1 MDFRHLIYFVTLA
14 EELHFRRAAERL
26 HVVQPALSQQIARL
40 EAELGVQLFARTKRQ
55 VQLTAAGRVFLGDA
69 RGMLTYRD
77 QAVEAAQRAAKG
89 HEGRLNLGFV
99 GPAAY
104 NVLPPLVRA
113 YRAKY
118 PDVLLNL
125 HEHTTAEQLK
135 MLAADELCVGIVR
148 MPVYD
153 SRFEVERILTESI
166 AVALPA
172 DHPLSAAETVHIADL
187 AGDGFIL
194 VPRALEPVVF
204 DRYVTLCLSAGF
216 SPTVVQEALQIHA
229 IIGMVATGLGVAL
242 VPESMSTLRRFDV
255 VYRPL
260 ETPADAALDTGVAW
274 RAGET
279 PPVVDRFIETVR
291 AWRSKHPVRPDQ
303 A

>member
-69 RGMLTYRD
+69 RGMLRHRD
-77 QAVEAAQRAAKG
+77 QAVEAVQRAAKG
-89 HEGRLNLGFV
+89 HKGRLNLGFV

-113 YRAKY
+113 YRARY

-125 HEHTTAEQLK
+125 YEHTTAEQLK
-135 MLAADELCVGIVR
+135 MLAADELNVGIVR
-148 MPVYD
+148 IPFYD
-153 SRFEVERILTESI
+153 NRFEVERILTESVS
-166 AVALPA
+166 VALPA
-172 DHPLSAAETVHIADL
+172 DHPLSAAETVRVGDL

-194 VPRALEPVVF
+194 VPRALEPIVF
-204 DRYVTLCLSAGF
+204 DRYVSLCLSAGF
-216 SPTVVQEALQIHA
+216 NPTVVQEALQIHA

-260 ETPADAALDTGVAW
+260 ETPVAAVLDTGLAW
-274 RAGET
+274 RAGDT
-279 PPVVDRFIETVR
+279 SPVVDRFVETVR
-291 AWRSKHPVRPDQ
+291 AWRSKHPVRSD
-303 A
+303 